1 MFFCVIFVVYCA
13 ENIQE
18 EGYGE
23 IVNIAQ
29 RKKCNSS
36 GKCTALKMTISYI
49 ILGKLFVLIFSETL
63 CYKKL
68 RGMNKFHDHFR

>member
-1 MFFCVIFVVYCA
+1 MFFCVTFVVYCA

-36 GKCTALKMTISYI
+36 GKCTALKMTICLDI
-49 ILGKLFVLIFSETL
+49 QRDIVL
-63 CYKKL
+63 
-68 RGMNKFHDHFR
+68 